1 MALYSLIQFTSVTL
15 MLSLGSSMSDFQFL
29 YVDLILTIPIATVM
43 CHSKAYFKLGSKK
56 PTSTLM
62 SKRVLISLGGQIL
75 FQAFLQVYTFLW
87 VQQQSWYT
95 PPNKDGGFKVAKCFE
110 NTAVFLVS
118 SYQYLVIAVVYSV
131 GPPFRERL
139 SKNGSFTFSTIKS
152 NYLSFFFPS
161 VSFMIV
167 VPLLFLLTLLLHFSP
182 PKLLFES
189 FSLVEL
195 PFDAKF
201 YLLLFVTMHLVAS
214 LAFESV
220 IQPVLAKYVSHIR
233 RNKSRKGLEF
243 ESIEDLEVIDIN
255 EEIKYEYLKSK
266 IPKWIRT
273 GKRYKILNME
283 MNP

>member
-1 MALYSLIQFTSVTL
+1 MLSENNSLSIPSILLNRFMALYSLIQFTSVTL

-95 PPNKDGGFKVAKCFE
+95 PPNKDGGFKVARCFE

-152 NYLSFFFPS
+152 NYLSSFFPS

-167 VPLLFLLTLLLHFSP
+167 VPLLFLLTLFCISHHLNYFLNPSVLSNYHSTQNFT
-182 PKLLFES
+182 F
-189 FSLVEL
+189 
-195 PFDAKF
+195 F
-201 YLLLFVTMHLVAS
+201 YLLQC
-214 LAFESV
+214 
-220 IQPVLAKYVSHIR
+220 I
-233 RNKSRKGLEF
+233 
-243 ESIEDLEVIDIN
+243 
-255 EEIKYEYLKSK
+255 
-266 IPKWIRT
+266 
-273 GKRYKILNME
+273 
-283 MNP
+283 